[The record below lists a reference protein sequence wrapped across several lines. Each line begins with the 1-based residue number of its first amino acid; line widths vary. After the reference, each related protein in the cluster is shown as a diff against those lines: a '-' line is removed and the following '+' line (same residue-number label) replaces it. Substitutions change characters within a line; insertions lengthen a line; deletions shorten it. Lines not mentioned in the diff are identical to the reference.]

1 MDYVIIH
8 STLVLRSCWCCLH
21 GDGTHAPHTH
31 THTVFCMHCGGDEID
46 ISGRMRTL
54 LTCAWVKLN
63 GDDGFFFSLVL
74 CYQNSVFTLMR
85 WKHKCQMALSSSGD
99 ARVFSENNPKRL
111 ASEWRN
117 WCSQQIFRE
126 KGVERSR
133 GIIYSY
139 SWGTVVRAHPMQ
151 HRYYIILSIF

>member
-31 THTVFCMHCGGDEID
+31 THRFLHALWWWWNRHFRPDAHTSYVCLGKIEW
-46 ISGRMRTL
+46 RWWL
-54 LTCAWVKLN
+54 
-63 GDDGFFFSLVL
+63 FFSLVL
-74 CYQNSVFTLMR
+74 CYQNFVFTLMR